1 MATRVQPQLLPE
13 LKKDSITMNARE
25 NQVSRFQKAME
36 QPIDT
41 ELSSKQLIL
50 RMSFIDEEVKELRDE
65 VLTAVKEL
73 EETKAVSHQVHVNLL
88 KELGDVMYVASGFA
102 VTFGLPISRAFD
114 RIHESNMSKMVDG
127 KAIKNDEGKVMKGP
141 NYRPPIL
148 GDLVSDQLELF

>member
-25 NQVSRFQKAME
+25 NQVRRFQKAME

-148 GDLVSDQLELF
+148 DDLVSDQLELF

>member
-1 MATRVQPQLLPE
+1 
-13 LKKDSITMNARE
+13 MNARE

-36 QPIDT
+36 QPIAT

-127 KAIKNDEGKVMKGP
+127 KALKNDEGKVMKGP

-148 GDLVSDQLELF
+148 DDLVSDQLELF

>member
-1 MATRVQPQLLPE
+1 
-13 LKKDSITMNARE
+13 MNARE
-25 NQVSRFQKAME
+25 NQVRRFQKAME

>member
-1 MATRVQPQLLPE
+1 
-13 LKKDSITMNARE
+13 MNARE

-127 KAIKNDEGKVMKGP
+127 KALKNDEGKVMKGP

-148 GDLVSDQLELF
+148 DDLVSDQLELF

>member
-50 RMSFIDEEVKELRDE
+50 RMSFID
-65 VLTAVKEL
+65 
-73 EETKAVSHQVHVNLL
+73 
-88 KELGDVMYVASGFA
+88 
-102 VTFGLPISRAFD
+102 
-114 RIHESNMSKMVDG
+114 
-127 KAIKNDEGKVMKGP
+127 
-141 NYRPPIL
+141 
-148 GDLVSDQLELF
+148 

>member
-1 MATRVQPQLLPE
+1 MATRVQPQLLSE
-13 LKKDSITMNARE
+13 FKKDSITMNARE

-73 EETKAVSHQVHVNLL
+73 EETKAASHQVHVNLL

>member
-1 MATRVQPQLLPE
+1 MATRLQPQLLPE

-127 KAIKNDEGKVMKGP
+127 KALKNDEGKVMKGP

-148 GDLVSDQLELF
+148 DDLVSDQLELF

>member
-1 MATRVQPQLLPE
+1 MATRLQPQLLPE

-50 RMSFIDEEVKELRDE
+50 RMSFIDEEVQELRDE

-73 EETKAVSHQVHVNLL
+73 EETKAVSHQVHINLL

-127 KAIKNDEGKVMKGP
+127 KALKNDEGKVMKGP

-148 GDLVSDQLELF
+148 DDLVSDQLELF

>member
-1 MATRVQPQLLPE
+1 
-13 LKKDSITMNARE
+13 MNARE

-50 RMSFIDEEVKELRDE
+50 RMSFIDEEVQELRDE

-127 KAIKNDEGKVMKGP
+127 KALKNDEGKVMKGP

-148 GDLVSDQLELF
+148 DDLVSDQLELF

>member
-1 MATRVQPQLLPE
+1 
-13 LKKDSITMNARE
+13 MNARE

-36 QPIDT
+36 QPIAT

>member
-1 MATRVQPQLLPE
+1 MATRVQPQLLSE
-13 LKKDSITMNARE
+13 FKKDSITMNARE

-102 VTFGLPISRAFD
+102 VTFGLPIYRAFD

>member
-141 NYRPPIL
+141 NYRPPL
-148 GDLVSDQLELF
+148 LDDLVSNQLELF

>member
-1 MATRVQPQLLPE
+1 
-13 LKKDSITMNARE
+13 MNARE

-73 EETKAVSHQVHVNLL
+73 EETKAVSHQLHVNLL

>member
-1 MATRVQPQLLPE
+1 
-13 LKKDSITMNARE
+13 MNGRE

-36 QPIDT
+36 QPINT
-41 ELSSKQLIL
+41 ELSSKQLML

-73 EETKAVSHQVHVNLL
+73 EETATVSHQVRVNLL

-127 KAIKNDEGKVMKGP
+127 KALKNDDGKVMKGP
-141 NYRPPIL
+141 NYQPPTL
-148 GDLVSDQLELF
+148 DDLVHGQLELF

>member
-1 MATRVQPQLLPE
+1 
-13 LKKDSITMNARE
+13 MNARE

-88 KELGDVMYVASGFA
+88 KELSDVMYVASGFA

>member
-13 LKKDSITMNARE
+13 LKKNSITMNARE

-73 EETKAVSHQVHVNLL
+73 EETKAVSHQLHVNLL

>member
-1 MATRVQPQLLPE
+1 
-13 LKKDSITMNARE
+13 MNARE

-141 NYRPPIL
+141 NYRTPIL

>member
-1 MATRVQPQLLPE
+1 
-13 LKKDSITMNARE
+13 MNARE
-25 NQVSRFQKAME
+25 NQVRRFQKAME

-127 KAIKNDEGKVMKGP
+127 KAIKNGEGKVMKGP

>member
-1 MATRVQPQLLPE
+1 
-13 LKKDSITMNARE
+13 MNARE

>member
-1 MATRVQPQLLPE
+1 MATRVQPQLLSE
-13 LKKDSITMNARE
+13 FKKDSITMNARE

>member
-1 MATRVQPQLLPE
+1 MATRLQPQLLPE

>member
-25 NQVSRFQKAME
+25 NQVRRFQKAME

>member
-1 MATRVQPQLLPE
+1 
-13 LKKDSITMNARE
+13 MNARE
-25 NQVSRFQKAME
+25 NQVRRFQKAME

-73 EETKAVSHQVHVNLL
+73 EETKAVSHQVRVNLL

-148 GDLVSDQLELF
+148 DDLVSDQLELF